1 MQKLKSPGAYY
12 SPVNRWA
19 LKVLNRNLIVFRK
32 TWPTNVAFNIVE
44 PLLYL
49 AALGVGLG
57 ALMDDIEGMSYIQFV
72 APGIVATSAM
82 WASAAECSYDS
93 FVRMYYNK
101 IYHAIVA
108 TPINIEEVVVGEL
121 LFGTFKSLLS
131 GTVIISVIAALGL
144 VLSPWALLVPIVLVL
159 NGLVFSQIA
168 MIWTGLVPKIDSFAY
183 FFTLVVT
190 PMFLFSGVFF
200 PMDVLP
206 RILQQ
211 LAWALPLYHVV
222 TLIRS
227 LTIGLVSVDLIYHAL
242 VLIAVIVITFPLPQ
256 ILMHRRLIK

>member
-1 MQKLKSPGAYY
+1 MQKLKNPVTYY
-12 SPVNRWA
+12 RPVNRWA

-32 TWPTNVAFNIVE
+32 TWPTNIVFNIIE

-49 AALGVGLG
+49 AAMGVGLG
-57 ALMDDIEGMSYIQFV
+57 ALLDDIEGMSYIQFI
-72 APGIVATSAM
+72 APGLVATSAM
-82 WASAAECSYDS
+82 WAAAAECSYDS
-93 FVRMYYNK
+93 FVRMYYHK

-108 TPINIEEVVVGEL
+108 TPISIEEVVVGEL

-131 GTVIISVIAALGL
+131 GTVIISVIAVLGL

-183 FFTLVVT
+183 FFTLVIT

-200 PMDVLP
+200 PMEVLP
-206 RILQQ
+206 EILQQ
-211 LAWALPLYHVV
+211 LAWVLPLYHVV
-222 TLIRS
+222 TLVRS
-227 LTIGLVSVDLIYHAL
+227 LALGAVSVGLFYNVL
-242 VLIAVIVITFPLPQ
+242 VLLAIIIITFPLPQ

>member
-1 MQKLKSPGAYY
+1 MQKLKNPVTYY
-12 SPVNRWA
+12 RPVNRWA

-32 TWPTNVAFNIVE
+32 TWPTNIVFNIIE

-49 AALGVGLG
+49 AAMGVGLG
-57 ALMDDIEGMSYIQFV
+57 ALLDDIEGMSYIQFI
-72 APGIVATSAM
+72 APGLVATSAM
-82 WASAAECSYDS
+82 WAAAAECSYDS
-93 FVRMYYNK
+93 FVRMYYHK

-108 TPINIEEVVVGEL
+108 TPISIEEVVVGEL

-131 GTVIISVIAALGL
+131 GTVIISVIAVLGL

-183 FFTLVVT
+183 FFTLVIT

-200 PMDVLP
+200 PMEVLP
-206 RILQQ
+206 EILQR
-211 LAWALPLYHVV
+211 LAWVLPLYHVV
-222 TLIRS
+222 TLVRS
-227 LTIGLVSVDLIYHAL
+227 LALGAVSVGLFYNVL
-242 VLIAVIVITFPLPQ
+242 VLLAIIIITFPLPQ